1 MKFYQKPACTTCRKA
16 KKWLVENSIKVAEID
31 LNQGLSEAE
40 LDALIGK
47 RDYIKFLNFRNELY
61 RERKMKTNP
70 PPRAEAIRL
79 MSQHPNLIRRP
90 ILTHGSKIA
99 LGFDEN
105 EFRDLTA
112 AACAWILCATKAPL
126 YLAGGA
132 AATTVVSIAAFEIL
146 LGLAIVSLLLT
157 NKSWRWPPVTLPF
170 CLWVAGTLASAF
182 ASGDVRAAFPQI
194 KKLYVFALLFVVYA
208 AFRKLSQIRIL
219 LYGWALGA
227 SLSAAWSLLQFARK
241 YQAAQAAHQDFYLAY
256 VGARITGFMG
266 HWMTFSGHMMMA
278 LLLIG
283 AFVFFAAGRPPKA
296 WLIAAGVLI
305 AAALLAAFTRSMWL
319 GALGGGLYLVWNWRR
334 WLVSGYSRV
343 LAILLLANPFG
354 IRERALS
361 AVQPRGDVDSN
372 QHRVVTRRIGYRM
385 IQAHPWLG
393 LGPEQVGPHVMQY
406 VPADVKL
413 PLPEGYYGHLH
424 NIYIHYAAERGIPA
438 MLALMWMLGR
448 ALFDFARAARRL
460 PRGAQARWILHGA
473 IAVIVAVLLSGF
485 YELNLGDSEVLGMFV
500 AVLACGYAACDGE
513 LSLEYSA
520 PISRGWQA
528 PLNPI

>member
-1 MKFYQKPACTTCRKA
+1 MGCHMRMD
-16 KKWLVENSIKVAEID
+16 S
-31 LNQGLSEAE
+31 
-40 LDALIGK
+40 
-47 RDYIKFLNFRNELY
+47 
-61 RERKMKTNP
+61 
-70 PPRAEAIRL
+70 RL
-79 MSQHPNLIRRP
+79 RM
-90 ILTHGSKIA
+90 
-99 LGFDEN
+99 E
-105 EFRDLTA
+105 
-112 AACAWILCATKAPL
+112 APL
-126 YLAGGA
+126 YLAGAA

-146 LGLAIVSLLLT
+146 LGLALVWLLFAHK
-157 NKSWRWPPVTLPF
+157 NWRWPPITLPF
-170 CLWVAGTLASAF
+170 CLWVAGTLASTL
-182 ASGDVRAAFPQI
+182 ASGEFRAALPQI

-208 AFRKLSQIRIL
+208 VFRKLSQIRIL

-227 SLSAAWSLLQFARK
+227 ALSAAWSLLQFARK

-256 VGARITGFMG
+256 VAARITGFMG

-283 AFVFFAAGRPPKA
+283 AFVFFAADHRAEHREDHRRDRRGKA

-319 GALGGGLYLVWNWRR
+319 GALGGGVYLVWNWRR
-334 WLVSGYSRV
+334 WVVLAIPAL

-361 AVQPRGDVDSN
+361 VVEPHGELDSN

-385 IQAHPWLG
+385 IRAHPWLG
-393 LGPEQVGPHVMQY
+393 LGPEQVGPHVLEY
-406 VPADVKL
+406 IPADVKL

-438 MLALMWMLGR
+438 VLALLWMLGQ

-460 PRGAQARWILHGA
+460 PRGAPALWILHGA
-473 IAVIVAVLLSGF
+473 IAVIIAILLGGF
-485 YELNLGDSEVLGMFV
+485 YELNLGDSEVLGMFL
-500 AVLACGYAACDGE
+500 AVLACGYAARDGE
-513 LSLEYSA
+513 LSFEYSA
-520 PISRGWQA
+520 PISQGWPA